1 MSGPTSHDA
10 NYDTAVAIIGMAGR
24 FPGAQNVDEL
34 WRNITAGVRSIR
46 SYSDAQLLAAGVDPE
61 VLKLPNYVKAGTFLD
76 SYDHFDASFFGYT
89 PREAEVMDPQHRLFL
104 ECAWEALEQAAC
116 DPGAYA
122 GSIGVFA
129 GSSISLYM
137 INNLFTNPEVLEL
150 AGGLQI
156 DIGNSV
162 DALASTVSYKF
173 NLRGPSVAVQT
184 YCSTSLVAV
193 HMACQSLL
201 TYECGIALAGG
212 TAISIPHGTGYLYQE
227 GGILSPDGYCRTF
240 DAKAQ
245 GSVVGNGVGI
255 VALKRMKDAIKDG
268 DHIYAVIRGSAIN
281 NDGIRKVGY
290 TAPGLTG
297 QSAVVTRA
305 LRRAGVKPET
315 IGYIETHGTATPLGD
330 SVELSALI
338 KVFERGAERKQF
350 CALGS
355 VKPNIGHLDRASG
368 VTGLI
373 KAALALHHRQLP
385 PHLDFETTSPD
396 IDLAN
401 SPFYVNTQLRDW
413 PADGAAPRR
422 AGVSSFG
429 LGGTNAHVVLEEAP
443 VPMPATIIPA
453 RPAELLVL
461 SAKTET
467 ALETATDNLAAYL
480 EAQTVDLADVAH
492 TLRVG
497 RAPFSYRRVL
507 VASDSRDA
515 ATALKARDPRR
526 LLSFQQVTRDQ
537 SLAFVF
543 PGVGDHYAGMAGTL
557 YATETVFR
565 EAVDRCAELLVSR
578 LGQDLRAALYP
589 ADQAVPASASALLS
603 ALPGGSGI
611 AAGALHQTALAQ
623 PAVFVVE
630 YALVQ
635 LLASWGIRP
644 QALLGYSVGE
654 YVAATIAGVL
664 SLEDA
669 LTLVAKRAQWI
680 QAQPHGAMLA
690 VSLGVDA
697 ISAYAEG
704 EVVLAV
710 VNSPMTCVL
719 AGPHAALEAVK
730 VRLDADEVAS
740 RWLETSHAFHSP
752 MLAPVAAELT
762 ALVRTLRLHAP
773 QIPYIS
779 NVTGTWIT
787 DAQATDP
794 SYWARHM
801 VETVQFADGVGT
813 LLADAQLVVLEVG
826 PGQVL
831 GSFIRQHPACGRER
845 MKHVLA
851 LLPAAHERQS
861 ELAHVLQSIGRLWS
875 LGITIDWVGFAPA
888 QRRRLPLPTYPFE
901 RKRFWVDAA
910 NRPVA
915 ATLAPS
921 LGRHADVADW
931 FYRPD
936 WAPTA
941 LGAPAAPGRW
951 LILPDAHGLGT
962 AVAASLRAA
971 GHTVTLAAGPAD
983 AAAYGSLFATLRADG
998 DLPSHILWLG
1008 GLTPLDSALTG
1019 PARFQA
1025 AQATGYYDLLQLAQ
1039 AVSAQVI
1046 DEAVQLV
1053 VVTAG
1058 MQAVG
1063 ANTIPVAEH
1072 ATLLGLATVIGQE
1085 NLTIRVRSVDLAVA
1099 DDAAV
1104 GLLAAECLATSD
1116 ALRVA
1121 YRDGQRLE
1129 ETYQPIRLEAP
1140 GSPVVRSG
1148 GVYVITGGLGGVG
1161 LVLAEH
1167 LAQTAQAK
1175 LVLVGRQGLPE
1186 RAVWDAWLREHGAD
1200 DATSQ
1205 RIQRVRMI
1213 EAAGGV
1219 VEVVA
1224 ADVAQV
1230 ADLQRVLATA
1240 EARFGTLHGVLHAA
1254 GISDP
1259 QSYQPIPTLGPKE
1272 CEWHFQPKAY
1282 GLYALEAALG
1292 DRPLDFCV
1300 VFSSV
1305 SSVLGG
1311 LSFGGYAAANSFM
1324 NAFTQRH
1331 NRTHAVPWV
1340 SVNWDT
1346 WQLKAGHDAIGTTV
1360 ALYEMSPAEGT
1371 DAFERA
1377 VATRNE
1383 PVIINST
1390 GDLDARIRQWV
1401 RLESLRADAAADDT
1415 MAAPASFSP
1424 VGQTSSDYER
1434 RITEIWKHV
1443 LGIDEIGIHDNF
1455 FDLGGNSLIALQL
1468 IARLKKEF
1476 KTQVPAVAI
1485 FEAPTV
1491 SALVQYLLPDAPA
1504 VVPADARLAERRQ
1517 RVRQT
1522 AEQDGIAIIGMV
1534 GRFPGASTVDAL
1546 WQNIRNGVES
1556 TTHFTDAELLAAGVD
1571 PLLVQHPDYVKSRPL
1586 LKDDVS
1592 LFDAAFF
1599 GYTPRE
1605 AEFLDPQQRL
1615 FQECAW
1621 EALEQ
1626 AGYDT
1631 QRYPGLV
1638 GVFGG
1643 TNMNYYFHH
1652 LMDDHAL
1659 REHMSEAIMLQNDK
1673 DALATYVSYKLD
1685 LRGPSFSIQ
1694 TYCST
1699 SLVATHLACRSL
1711 RAGDCDIALAGGVS
1725 VRVPVNT
1732 GYLFQEG
1739 DQVSPDGHC
1748 RTFDANAGGA
1758 TFGDG
1763 VAIVVLKR
1771 LADALADGDTIH
1783 AVIRGSAINN
1793 DGGLKVGYTAPSVV
1807 GQAAVVQAALADAN
1821 LAADAISYV
1830 EAHGTATKLGDPIE
1844 VASLTKAYRT
1854 MTDKVGFCAISSVKP
1869 NVGHLDRA
1877 AGATGLIKTVMAL
1890 KHNVIP
1896 PTLHFQAPNP
1906 EIDFASSPFFVP
1918 TALTPWTRNG
1928 TPRRAGVN
1936 SLGVGGTNAHVIV
1949 EEAPQVGPSGP
1960 GRAVELLV
1968 LSAKTATALEAATT
1982 NLAAHLEEQPTVNLA
1997 DVAHTLQVG
2006 RRVFE
2011 HRRVVVAR
2019 DATSAAALLR
2029 SGDARRVLTL
2039 AQKPT
2044 SRGVAFVFPGV
2055 GDHYVGMAEGL
2066 YATEG
2071 VFRATVDRCCALLTP
2086 LLGSPIRKEIYPD
2099 GGAPVSASIDLR
2111 VLLGRPAVPGS
2122 AGRLHQTAWAQP
2134 AVFVVEYALAQLLA
2148 SWGIRPQALLGYSV
2162 GEYVAAT
2169 VAGVLSLEDALTLV
2183 AKRAQWIQAQPAG
2196 SMLAVSLSAE
2206 AIGAYVGGAVALAV
2220 VNSPMTCV
2228 LAGPQSALEAVKTR
2242 LDGDEVASRWLET
2255 SHAFHSPMLAPVQAE
2270 LTALAGT
2277 LRLQAPRIPYV
2288 SNITGTWIT
2297 DAEATDPGYWARHMV
2312 ETVQFADGV
2321 GTLLADAQLVVLEVG
2336 PGQAL
2341 GSFIRQHPA
2350 CGRDRFGQIVA
2361 TVRGMTDTSDDLE
2374 VLLSALGRLW
2384 LHDVVVDWAGFR
2396 GSEVRQRIPLPT
2408 YPFERQRFWVE
2419 PNPNAVA
2426 VRTQLQSVRRP
2437 DVGDWFA
2444 AASWKR
2450 GLPFDAEATAE
2461 RLKESRCW
2469 LVFQDA
2475 CGVGAGLAAWLEER
2489 GQTVITVTPSAAF
2502 TQLGDSH
2509 YSVRPAERDDCTALL
2524 QALERQ
2530 GQTPSRIVHAWLVAP
2545 ADHASDLSDVVLDQT
2560 LQMGFYS
2567 LLALTQA
2574 LGDQGV
2580 DGCQIDIMTSDMQE
2594 VTGHEPLQIAKA
2606 TVIGLSKIIPQEYPN
2621 LTARSIDLSLLA
2633 GGLLSQQLIA
2643 EIATELVHPPTGDQI
2658 AFRGIHRWVQVFE
2671 PLNLPAAPASH
2682 PRLRMGGVYLLTGGL
2697 GGIALGLARDL
2708 AATLRAKLV
2717 LVNRSSL
2724 PDRAT
2729 WSALLERDDAEQG
2742 VGRRI
2747 QQVLDLEALGA
2758 EVLVIQADV
2767 TDAVAMAQ
2775 AVNQAQACF
2784 GTIHGVLHTAGVPGV
2799 GLMQLKDAATAA
2811 AELAPK
2817 VQGTLALTRALA
2829 GVPLDFLVLF
2839 SSVTSATGGGPGQVA
2854 YCAANAF
2861 LDAYARKHV
2870 TDHGQTVAVSWGEW
2884 RWDAWSEGLQGFPEE
2899 IQAKFRAYR
2908 STFGITFE
2916 EGAETLR
2923 RLLARR
2929 FPHLFVTSDDLLAMV
2944 EGSKQIFASGGGL
2957 VGNQEQESVRST
2969 YPRPEVGTSF
2979 VEPQSDLEHQIA
2991 GLWSELLG
2999 IAPIGANDNFFDLGG
3014 NSLLGISLF
3023 GRMRKTLK
3031 LDKLPAHVL
3040 YEAPTVK
3047 AQADYI
3053 SQEQAAT
3060 GGPAVPKLQ
3069 EQAAKRR
3076 ERMSGFKKKAQ
3087 LEGL

>member
-46 SYSDAQLLAAGVDPE
+46 SYSDAELLAAGVDPE

-137 INNLFTNPEVLEL
+137 IHNLFTNPEVVEL

-227 GGILSPDGYCRTF
+227 GGILSPDGHCRTF

-385 PHLDFETTSPD
+385 PHLDFETPSPD

-413 PADGAAPRR
+413 PADGGAPRR

-443 VPMPATIIPA
+443 VPMPATISPA

-480 EAQTVDLADVAH
+480 EAQTVDMADVAH

-515 ATALKARDPRR
+515 AAALKARDPRR

-565 EAVDRCAELLVSR
+565 EAVDRCAGLLASR

-589 ADQAVPASASALLS
+589 ADQVVPASASALLS
-603 ALPGGSGI
+603 ALPEGSGI
-611 AAGALHQTALAQ
+611 AAGTLHQTALAQ

-635 LLASWGIRP
+635 LLASWGIQP

-654 YVAATIAGVL
+654 YVAATVAGVL
-664 SLEDA
+664 NLEDA

-690 VSLGVDA
+690 VSLGVEA
-697 ISAYAEG
+697 IQPYLNT

-730 VRLDADEVAS
+730 VRLDANEVAS

-752 MLAPVAAELT
+752 MLVPVAAELT
-762 ALVRTLRLHAP
+762 ALVGTLRLQAP

-794 SYWARHM
+794 GYWARHM

-826 PGQVL
+826 PGQAL

-875 LGITIDWVGFAPA
+875 LGITIDWVGFAPT

-915 ATLAPS
+915 APLAPS

-983 AAAYGSLFATLRADG
+983 AAAYGSLLDALRADG
-998 DLPSHILWLG
+998 GLPSHILWLG
-1008 GLTPLDSALTG
+1008 GLAPLDSALTG

-1025 AQATGYYDLLQLAQ
+1025 AQAIGYYDLLQLAQ

-1046 DEAVQLV
+1046 DEAVQLL

-1063 ANTIPVAEH
+1063 THAIPVAEH

-1085 NLTIRVRSVDLAVA
+1085 NLTIRVRSVDLAMA
-1099 DDAAV
+1099 DAAAV

-1140 GSPVVRSG
+1140 GSRVVRSG
-1148 GVYVITGGLGGVG
+1148 GVYVITGGFGGVG

-1167 LAQTAQAK
+1167 LARTAQAK

-1186 RAVWDAWLREHGAD
+1186 RAAWDAWLSEHGAD

-1213 EAAGGV
+1213 EAAGGT
-1219 VEVVA
+1219 VEVMA

-1282 GLYALEAALG
+1282 GLYALETALG

-1300 VFSSV
+1300 LFSSI
-1305 SSVLGG
+1305 SAVLGG

-1340 SVNWDT
+1340 CVNWDT
-1346 WQLKAGHDAIGTTV
+1346 WQLRAGHDAIGTTV
-1360 ALYEMSPAEGT
+1360 AQYEMNPAEGA

-1485 FEAPTV
+1485 FEAPTI
-1491 SALVQYLLPDAPA
+1491 SALVQYLLPDASA
-1504 VVPADARLAERRQ
+1504 VAPADALLAERRQ

-1586 LKDDVS
+1586 LANDVS

-1711 RAGDCDIALAGGVS
+1711 RHGDCDIALAGGVS
-1725 VRVPVNT
+1725 IRVPVNT

-1830 EAHGTATKLGDPIE
+1830 EAHGTAT
-1844 VASLTKAYRT
+1844 
-1854 MTDKVGFCAISSVKP
+1854 
-1869 NVGHLDRA
+1869 
-1877 AGATGLIKTVMAL
+1877 
-1890 KHNVIP
+1890 
-1896 PTLHFQAPNP
+1896 
-1906 EIDFASSPFFVP
+1906 
-1918 TALTPWTRNG
+1918 
-1928 TPRRAGVN
+1928 
-1936 SLGVGGTNAHVIV
+1936 
-1949 EEAPQVGPSGP
+1949 
-1960 GRAVELLV
+1960 
-1968 LSAKTATALEAATT
+1968 
-1982 NLAAHLEEQPTVNLA
+1982 
-1997 DVAHTLQVG
+1997 
-2006 RRVFE
+2006 
-2011 HRRVVVAR
+2011 
-2019 DATSAAALLR
+2019 
-2029 SGDARRVLTL
+2029 
-2039 AQKPT
+2039 
-2044 SRGVAFVFPGV
+2044 
-2055 GDHYVGMAEGL
+2055 
-2066 YATEG
+2066 
-2071 VFRATVDRCCALLTP
+2071 
-2086 LLGSPIRKEIYPD
+2086 
-2099 GGAPVSASIDLR
+2099 
-2111 VLLGRPAVPGS
+2111 
-2122 AGRLHQTAWAQP
+2122 
-2134 AVFVVEYALAQLLA
+2134 
-2148 SWGIRPQALLGYSV
+2148 
-2162 GEYVAAT
+2162 
-2169 VAGVLSLEDALTLV
+2169 
-2183 AKRAQWIQAQPAG
+2183 
-2196 SMLAVSLSAE
+2196 
-2206 AIGAYVGGAVALAV
+2206 
-2220 VNSPMTCV
+2220 
-2228 LAGPQSALEAVKTR
+2228 
-2242 LDGDEVASRWLET
+2242 
-2255 SHAFHSPMLAPVQAE
+2255 
-2270 LTALAGT
+2270 
-2277 LRLQAPRIPYV
+2277 
-2288 SNITGTWIT
+2288 
-2297 DAEATDPGYWARHMV
+2297 
-2312 ETVQFADGV
+2312 
-2321 GTLLADAQLVVLEVG
+2321 
-2336 PGQAL
+2336 
-2341 GSFIRQHPA
+2341 
-2350 CGRDRFGQIVA
+2350 
-2361 TVRGMTDTSDDLE
+2361 
-2374 VLLSALGRLW
+2374 
-2384 LHDVVVDWAGFR
+2384 
-2396 GSEVRQRIPLPT
+2396 
-2408 YPFERQRFWVE
+2408 
-2419 PNPNAVA
+2419 
-2426 VRTQLQSVRRP
+2426 
-2437 DVGDWFA
+2437 
-2444 AASWKR
+2444 
-2450 GLPFDAEATAE
+2450 
-2461 RLKESRCW
+2461 
-2469 LVFQDA
+2469 
-2475 CGVGAGLAAWLEER
+2475 
-2489 GQTVITVTPSAAF
+2489 
-2502 TQLGDSH
+2502 
-2509 YSVRPAERDDCTALL
+2509 
-2524 QALERQ
+2524 
-2530 GQTPSRIVHAWLVAP
+2530 
-2545 ADHASDLSDVVLDQT
+2545 
-2560 LQMGFYS
+2560 
-2567 LLALTQA
+2567 
-2574 LGDQGV
+2574 
-2580 DGCQIDIMTSDMQE
+2580 
-2594 VTGHEPLQIAKA
+2594 
-2606 TVIGLSKIIPQEYPN
+2606 
-2621 LTARSIDLSLLA
+2621 
-2633 GGLLSQQLIA
+2633 
-2643 EIATELVHPPTGDQI
+2643 
-2658 AFRGIHRWVQVFE
+2658 
-2671 PLNLPAAPASH
+2671 
-2682 PRLRMGGVYLLTGGL
+2682 
-2697 GGIALGLARDL
+2697 
-2708 AATLRAKLV
+2708 
-2717 LVNRSSL
+2717 
-2724 PDRAT
+2724 
-2729 WSALLERDDAEQG
+2729 
-2742 VGRRI
+2742 
-2747 QQVLDLEALGA
+2747 
-2758 EVLVIQADV
+2758 
-2767 TDAVAMAQ
+2767 
-2775 AVNQAQACF
+2775 
-2784 GTIHGVLHTAGVPGV
+2784 
-2799 GLMQLKDAATAA
+2799 
-2811 AELAPK
+2811 
-2817 VQGTLALTRALA
+2817 
-2829 GVPLDFLVLF
+2829 
-2839 SSVTSATGGGPGQVA
+2839 
-2854 YCAANAF
+2854 
-2861 LDAYARKHV
+2861 
-2870 TDHGQTVAVSWGEW
+2870 
-2884 RWDAWSEGLQGFPEE
+2884 
-2899 IQAKFRAYR
+2899 
-2908 STFGITFE
+2908 
-2916 EGAETLR
+2916 
-2923 RLLARR
+2923 
-2929 FPHLFVTSDDLLAMV
+2929 
-2944 EGSKQIFASGGGL
+2944 
-2957 VGNQEQESVRST
+2957 
-2969 YPRPEVGTSF
+2969 
-2979 VEPQSDLEHQIA
+2979 
-2991 GLWSELLG
+2991 
-2999 IAPIGANDNFFDLGG
+2999 
-3014 NSLLGISLF
+3014 
-3023 GRMRKTLK
+3023 
-3031 LDKLPAHVL
+3031 
-3040 YEAPTVK
+3040 
-3047 AQADYI
+3047 
-3053 SQEQAAT
+3053 
-3060 GGPAVPKLQ
+3060 
-3069 EQAAKRR
+3069 
-3076 ERMSGFKKKAQ
+3076 
-3087 LEGL
+3087 

>member
-1 MSGPTSHDA
+1 
-10 NYDTAVAIIGMAGR
+10 
-24 FPGAQNVDEL
+24 
-34 WRNITAGVRSIR
+34 
-46 SYSDAQLLAAGVDPE
+46 
-61 VLKLPNYVKAGTFLD
+61 
-76 SYDHFDASFFGYT
+76 
-89 PREAEVMDPQHRLFL
+89 
-104 ECAWEALEQAAC
+104 
-116 DPGAYA
+116 
-122 GSIGVFA
+122 
-129 GSSISLYM
+129 
-137 INNLFTNPEVLEL
+137 
-150 AGGLQI
+150 
-156 DIGNSV
+156 
-162 DALASTVSYKF
+162 
-173 NLRGPSVAVQT
+173 
-184 YCSTSLVAV
+184 
-193 HMACQSLL
+193 
-201 TYECGIALAGG
+201 
-212 TAISIPHGTGYLYQE
+212 
-227 GGILSPDGYCRTF
+227 
-240 DAKAQ
+240 
-245 GSVVGNGVGI
+245 
-255 VALKRMKDAIKDG
+255 
-268 DHIYAVIRGSAIN
+268 
-281 NDGIRKVGY
+281 
-290 TAPGLTG
+290 
-297 QSAVVTRA
+297 
-305 LRRAGVKPET
+305 
-315 IGYIETHGTATPLGD
+315 
-330 SVELSALI
+330 
-338 KVFERGAERKQF
+338 RGAERKQF

-385 PHLDFETTSPD
+385 PHLDFEAPSPD

-401 SPFYVNTQLRDW
+401 SPFYVNTRLRDW
-413 PADGAAPRR
+413 PADGGAPRR

-443 VPMPATIIPA
+443 APTPAASSPA

-515 ATALKARDPRR
+515 AAALKARDPRR

-537 SLAFVF
+537 PLAFVF

-565 EAVDRCAELLVSR
+565 AAVDRCAELLAPR

-603 ALPGGSGI
+603 ALPGGSGT
-611 AAGALHQTALAQ
+611 AGALHQTALAQ

-635 LLASWGIRP
+635 LLASWGVRP
-644 QALLGYSVGE
+644 QALLGYSLGE
-654 YVAATIAGVL
+654 YVAATVAGVL

-669 LTLVAKRAQWI
+669 LTLVAARARWI

-704 EVVLAV
+704 AVALAV

-719 AGPHAALEAVK
+719 AGPQAALEAVK
-730 VRLDADEVAS
+730 ARLDADDVAS

-752 MLAPVAAELT
+752 MLAPVADELT
-762 ALVRTLRLHAP
+762 ALVRTLRLQAP
-773 QIPYIS
+773 QIPYVS

-794 SYWARHM
+794 GYWARHM
-801 VETVQFADGVGT
+801 VETVRFADGVGT

-826 PGQVL
+826 PGQAL
-831 GSFIRQHPACGRER
+831 GSFIRQHPACTRER

-875 LGITIDWVGFAPA
+875 LGLTIDWAGFAPA

-910 NRPVA
+910 DRPAA

-936 WAPTA
+936 WAPAA

-951 LILPDAHGLGT
+951 LILPDAHGLGA
-962 AVAASLRAA
+962 AVAVSLRAA
-971 GHTVTLAAGPAD
+971 GHTVTLATAGPAD
-983 AAAYGSLFATLRADG
+983 PALAVPQIPIDPSDDAAYGALLDTLRADG
-998 DLPSHILWLG
+998 GLPSHILWLG
-1008 GLTPLDSALTG
+1008 GLAPLDPTLAG

-1025 AQATGYYDLLQLAQ
+1025 AQATGYYNLLHLAQ
-1039 AVSAQVI
+1039 AVSARVI
-1046 DEAVQLV
+1046 DEAVQLL

-1058 MQAVG
+1058 MQAVD
-1063 ANTIPVAEH
+1063 ARAIPAAEQ
-1072 ATLLGLATVIGQE
+1072 ATVLGLATVIGQE
-1085 NLTIRVRSVDLAVA
+1085 NLTIRVRSIDLEAA
-1099 DDAAV
+1099 DATAS
-1104 GLLAAECLATSD
+1104 GLLAAECLATSE

-1121 YRDGQRLE
+1121 YRAGQRLE

-1140 GSPVVRSG
+1140 GSPVLRPG

-1167 LAQTAQAK
+1167 LARTAQAK

-1186 RAVWDAWLREHGAD
+1186 RAAWDGWLAGHGAD

-1205 RIQRVRMI
+1205 RIQRVRTI
-1213 EAAGGV
+1213 EAAGGT

-1224 ADVAQV
+1224 ADVADPEQMRRAV
-1230 ADLQRVLATA
+1230 ATA
-1240 EARFGTLHGVLHAA
+1240 EARFGALHGVLHAA

-1300 VFSSV
+1300 LFSSI
-1305 SSVLGG
+1305 SAVLGG
-1311 LSFGGYAAANSFM
+1311 LSFGGYAAANCFM

-1346 WQLKAGHDAIGTTV
+1346 WQLKAGHDAIGATV
-1360 ALYEMSPAEGT
+1360 AQYEMSPAEGAA
-1371 DAFERA
+1371 AFERA
-1377 VATRNE
+1377 AAPRGQS
-1383 PVIINST
+1383 VIINST

-1415 MAAPASFSP
+1415 LAAPASFSP
-1424 VGQTSSDYER
+1424 VGQTSGDYER

-1504 VVPADARLAERRQ
+1504 VPADALLAERRQ

-1546 WQNIRNGVES
+1546 WQNVRNGVES

-1586 LKDDVS
+1586 LADDVS

-1821 LAADAISYV
+1821 LPADAISYV

-1890 KHNVIP
+1890 KNNVIP

-1949 EEAPQVGPSGP
+1949 EEAPLMGPSGP
-1960 GRAVELLV
+1960 ARAAELLV
-1968 LSAKTATALEAATT
+1968 LSAKTATALETATA
-1982 NLAAHLEEQPTVNLA
+1982 NLAAYLEATPTVNLA

-2011 HRRVVVAR
+2011 HRRAVVAR
-2019 DATSAAALLR
+2019 DAADAATLLR
-2029 SGDARRVLTL
+2029 SGDARRVLTV

-2055 GDHYVGMAEGL
+2055 GDHYVGMAQGL

-2086 LLGSPIRKEIYPD
+2086 LLGAPIRMEIYPD
-2099 GGAPVSASIDLR
+2099 GGAPAQTGVDLR
-2111 VLLGRPAVPGS
+2111 VLLGRP
-2122 AGRLHQTAWAQP
+2122 T
-2134 AVFVVEYALAQLLA
+2134 
-2148 SWGIRPQALLGYSV
+2148 
-2162 GEYVAAT
+2162 
-2169 VAGVLSLEDALTLV
+2169 
-2183 AKRAQWIQAQPAG
+2183 
-2196 SMLAVSLSAE
+2196 
-2206 AIGAYVGGAVALAV
+2206 
-2220 VNSPMTCV
+2220 
-2228 LAGPQSALEAVKTR
+2228 
-2242 LDGDEVASRWLET
+2242 
-2255 SHAFHSPMLAPVQAE
+2255 
-2270 LTALAGT
+2270 
-2277 LRLQAPRIPYV
+2277 
-2288 SNITGTWIT
+2288 
-2297 DAEATDPGYWARHMV
+2297 
-2312 ETVQFADGV
+2312 
-2321 GTLLADAQLVVLEVG
+2321 
-2336 PGQAL
+2336 
-2341 GSFIRQHPA
+2341 
-2350 CGRDRFGQIVA
+2350 
-2361 TVRGMTDTSDDLE
+2361 
-2374 VLLSALGRLW
+2374 
-2384 LHDVVVDWAGFR
+2384 
-2396 GSEVRQRIPLPT
+2396 
-2408 YPFERQRFWVE
+2408 
-2419 PNPNAVA
+2419 
-2426 VRTQLQSVRRP
+2426 
-2437 DVGDWFA
+2437 
-2444 AASWKR
+2444 
-2450 GLPFDAEATAE
+2450 
-2461 RLKESRCW
+2461 
-2469 LVFQDA
+2469 
-2475 CGVGAGLAAWLEER
+2475 
-2489 GQTVITVTPSAAF
+2489 
-2502 TQLGDSH
+2502 
-2509 YSVRPAERDDCTALL
+2509 
-2524 QALERQ
+2524 
-2530 GQTPSRIVHAWLVAP
+2530 
-2545 ADHASDLSDVVLDQT
+2545 
-2560 LQMGFYS
+2560 
-2567 LLALTQA
+2567 
-2574 LGDQGV
+2574 
-2580 DGCQIDIMTSDMQE
+2580 
-2594 VTGHEPLQIAKA
+2594 
-2606 TVIGLSKIIPQEYPN
+2606 
-2621 LTARSIDLSLLA
+2621 
-2633 GGLLSQQLIA
+2633 
-2643 EIATELVHPPTGDQI
+2643 
-2658 AFRGIHRWVQVFE
+2658 
-2671 PLNLPAAPASH
+2671 
-2682 PRLRMGGVYLLTGGL
+2682 
-2697 GGIALGLARDL
+2697 
-2708 AATLRAKLV
+2708 
-2717 LVNRSSL
+2717 
-2724 PDRAT
+2724 
-2729 WSALLERDDAEQG
+2729 
-2742 VGRRI
+2742 
-2747 QQVLDLEALGA
+2747 
-2758 EVLVIQADV
+2758 
-2767 TDAVAMAQ
+2767 
-2775 AVNQAQACF
+2775 
-2784 GTIHGVLHTAGVPGV
+2784 
-2799 GLMQLKDAATAA
+2799 
-2811 AELAPK
+2811 
-2817 VQGTLALTRALA
+2817 
-2829 GVPLDFLVLF
+2829 
-2839 SSVTSATGGGPGQVA
+2839 
-2854 YCAANAF
+2854 
-2861 LDAYARKHV
+2861 
-2870 TDHGQTVAVSWGEW
+2870 
-2884 RWDAWSEGLQGFPEE
+2884 
-2899 IQAKFRAYR
+2899 
-2908 STFGITFE
+2908 
-2916 EGAETLR
+2916 
-2923 RLLARR
+2923 
-2929 FPHLFVTSDDLLAMV
+2929 
-2944 EGSKQIFASGGGL
+2944 
-2957 VGNQEQESVRST
+2957 
-2969 YPRPEVGTSF
+2969 
-2979 VEPQSDLEHQIA
+2979 
-2991 GLWSELLG
+2991 
-2999 IAPIGANDNFFDLGG
+2999 
-3014 NSLLGISLF
+3014 
-3023 GRMRKTLK
+3023 
-3031 LDKLPAHVL
+3031 
-3040 YEAPTVK
+3040 
-3047 AQADYI
+3047 
-3053 SQEQAAT
+3053 
-3060 GGPAVPKLQ
+3060 
-3069 EQAAKRR
+3069 
-3076 ERMSGFKKKAQ
+3076 
-3087 LEGL
+3087 